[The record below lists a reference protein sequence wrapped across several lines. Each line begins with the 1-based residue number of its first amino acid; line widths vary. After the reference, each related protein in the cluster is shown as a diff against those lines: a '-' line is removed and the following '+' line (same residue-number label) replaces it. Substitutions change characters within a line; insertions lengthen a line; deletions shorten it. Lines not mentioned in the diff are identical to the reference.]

1 MTKTRQNPWRKW
13 KVSAIATLAVAGLFQ
28 YVRSS
33 DAFDAAYAAAK
44 GLDSTDVSSSDG
56 QNRDDVMDEWHGDF
70 RAGQRSG
77 MQEGRNTLPE
87 RSYTD
92 GSDADRSYSQGSQG
106 TGWGSGYD
114 SGSYQSRTG
123 AS

>member
-1 MTKTRQNPWRKW
+1 MTKTRQDPWTKW
-13 KVSAIATLAVAGLFQ
+13 KISAIATLAVAGLFQ

-33 DAFDAAYAAAK
+33 DAFDAAYAAAN
-44 GLDSTDVSSSDG
+44 GSDATDVSSSDG
-56 QNRDDVMDEWHGDF
+56 QYRDDVMDEWHGDF

-77 MQEGRNTLPE
+77 MQDGRNAVPE

-92 GSDADRSYSQGSQG
+92 GSDADRSSSQGSQG
-106 TGWGSGYD
+106 TGSGSGYD

>member
-1 MTKTRQNPWRKW
+1 MTKSRQDPWRKW
-13 KVSAIATLAVAGLFQ
+13 KISAIATLAVAGLFQ

-44 GLDSTDVSSSDG
+44 GTDSTDVSSSDG
-56 QNRDDVMDEWHGDF
+56 QSRDDVMDEWHGDF

-77 MQEGRNTLPE
+77 MRDGRSTVPE

-92 GSDADRSYSQGSQG
+92 GSDADRSSSPGSQG
-106 TGWGSGYD
+106 TGSGSGYD
-114 SGSYQSRTG
+114 SGNYQSRTG